1 MEILRFEE
9 APTSAPKR
17 KKSSRGFIALGFVA
31 TLFGVSTAF
40 ASSTIQIN
48 SDRPIA
54 LGQGV
59 SAVLGCDSEIM
70 ITPDAG
76 LTTATATPSPGPS
89 PDPIVAPAPTF
100 NLSKIVVGDIDT
112 VATNNAGEGCGGVDF
127 KIQVFH
133 TENLAE
139 GAKKQTAYT
148 CDELGSSY
156 LEGSFGDLTSLEC
169 LSSAIYFRVATE
181 NLGTSTNL
189 SPGSVTLTLLGNSDI
204 DYITLVSTNHAYQVI
219 ES

>member
-9 APTSAPKR
+9 APTSAPQR

-127 KIQVFH
+127 KIQVFR
-133 TENLAE
+133 TEILDG

-148 CDELGSSY
+148 CDELGSSN
-156 LEGSFGDLTSLEC
+156 LVDSFGDFVTGKIEC
-169 LSSAIYFRVATE
+169 ESSAIYFRVATE
-181 NLGTSTNL
+181 NLVSDPATNT
-189 SPGSVTLTLLGNSDI
+189 SPGSVSLSLLGNSNI
-204 DYITLVSTNHAYQVI
+204 DYITLVSTNHVY
-219 ES
+219 